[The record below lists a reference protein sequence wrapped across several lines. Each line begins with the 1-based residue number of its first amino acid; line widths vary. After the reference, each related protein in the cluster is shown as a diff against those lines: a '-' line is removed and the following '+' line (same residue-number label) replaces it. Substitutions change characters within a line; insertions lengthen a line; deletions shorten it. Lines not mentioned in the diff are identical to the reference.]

1 MTVERFDSRSAVVAD
16 VRRRLHAS
24 FLCSGDQFDVER
36 IVDDCFRVS
45 GGAWVQV
52 VSDSAFW
59 LAATSYAYP
68 DVVAG
73 RLIIESLGFP
83 VSLVRWSVVQGHGPR
98 PVVLDSGV
106 VVGVHRAV
114 DSLVFATV
122 RRLGWHPGVA
132 LELGRVR
139 SFSVSYA
146 HGSVASKRFYRQG
159 RHVSTRERKAEWLR
173 TVKGLGEF
181 ESVDARLEFYDDL
194 IPRARIVCE
203 SRHGGSRA
211 GFCPR
216 PLVET
221 FMFGGGESADEALQ
235 RLDALLARRGARRG
249 AQRGG
254 ALGVIGGGVRPPR
267 VFSLQGH
274 AYSFDRAERAYVL
287 RPDLD
292 ADGLRALVLDHRQE
306 MVDGGE
312 AS

>member
-1 MTVERFDSRSAVVAD
+1 MTVERFESRSAVVAD

-194 IPRARIVCE
+194 ILAPASAPAPWLRRSCSAVARAPTRPC
-203 SRHGGSRA
+203 SGSMR
-211 GFCPR
+211 C
-216 PLVET
+216 
-221 FMFGGGESADEALQ
+221 
-235 RLDALLARRGARRG
+235 LLAVVRVVARSVGAPWESSVEGFARRECSRCRVV
-249 AQRGG
+249 RGVSSRSRSCSIS
-254 ALGVIGGGVRPPR
+254 APVAVPT
-267 VFSLQGH
+267 VT
-274 AYSFDRAERAYVL
+274 A
-287 RPDLD
+287 
-292 ADGLRALVLDHRQE
+292 
-306 MVDGGE
+306 
-312 AS
+312 